1 MRVYVEASAA
11 AKLLV
16 EEPESVALA
25 VRLEAW
31 VAEGWAVSSS
41 LLLET
46 ELRRLAQRL
55 SIAQERVS
63 DLLDR
68 LDLLEP
74 DAVTYRTAG
83 LLPGPQLRSLDALH
97 VAAALHGD
105 CRTMVT
111 YDLRQSDAA
120 RAAGLQVASP
130 GA

>member
-1 MRVYVEASAA
+1 VYVEASAA

-16 EEPESVALA
+16 EEPESAALA
-25 VRLEAW
+25 SQLEGW
-31 VAEGWAVSSS
+31 VAEGCAITSS

-55 SIAQERVS
+55 SIGQERVS

-68 LDLLEP
+68 IDLIEP
-74 DAVTYRTAG
+74 DALTHRTAG
-83 LLPGPQLRSLDALH
+83 LLPGPHLRSLDALH
-97 VAAALHGD
+97 VAVAVQGD

-120 RAAGLQVASP
+120 RAAGLRVEAP

>member
-25 VRLEAW
+25 ARLETW
-31 VAEGWAVSSS
+31 VAGGWAVSSS

-68 LDLLEP
+68 FDLVEP
-74 DAVTYRTAG
+74 DALTYRTAG
-83 LLPGPQLRSLDALH
+83 LLPGEHVRSLDALH
-97 VAAALHGD
+97 VASALHGD

-111 YDLRQSDAA
+111 YDLRQSHAA

>member
-16 EEPESVALA
+16 EEPESAALA
-25 VRLEAW
+25 VRLDVW
-31 VAEGWAVSSS
+31 VAEGSAILGS

-46 ELRRLAQRL
+46 ELRRLAHRL
-55 SIAQERVS
+55 SLSQELVS

-68 LDLLEP
+68 FDLLEP

-83 LLPGPQLRSLDALH
+83 LLPGAHLRGLDALH
-97 VAAALHGD
+97 VALAVHGD
-105 CRTMVT
+105 CRTLVT
-111 YDLRQSDAA
+111 YDARQADAA
-120 RAAGLQVASP
+120 RAAGLQIASP